1 MDDAALFQRLFLALA
16 IGLLF
21 GLERGWHERKA
32 AEGERIAGVRTFAL
46 TGLLGGISG
55 WLVTVTAP
63 IFLAAALLSVAGL
76 LAVSYWLKTR
86 SDDDLGITTEIA
98 LLLTFVLG
106 AVSMLGEMA
115 HAGAVAVV
123 AALLL
128 SMKRRLH
135 HWVERIERFE
145 LEAVFKLALISVV
158 VLPLLPDQGYG
169 PGETL
174 NPYELWW
181 AVVVVAGLSFAGY
194 IAIRLVG
201 TRLGILATGL
211 FGGLASSTST
221 TLALARLVRSQG
233 ALAPVAA
240 VGVVLA
246 GSVTFLRILVLAAIF
261 EPGLI
266 APLALPMGVMAATGL
281 LGAAAIHLR
290 SDRKGKTE
298 DEIEGIANPLELKA
312 ALSFGAVLAVVL
324 LGVFYLRDWLGTG
337 GVFAAAA
344 LSGVT
349 DVDALTISVSRLVGG
364 DLAASTGAI
373 AVFIAVA
380 VNTAVK
386 GGISLVAGNRRLG
399 LRVIAAYVVVIAAG
413 GASLWLGARLAS
425 GG

>member
-1 MDDAALFQRLFLALA
+1 MDDVEIFRRLLLALA

-21 GLERGWHERKA
+21 GLERGWHAREQ
-32 AEGERIAGVRTFAL
+32 AEGDRIAGIRTFAL

-63 IFLAAALLSVAGL
+63 IFLAAVLLALAGL
-76 LAVSYWLKTR
+76 LAVSYWLQTR
-86 SDDDLGITTEIA
+86 SDEDLGLTTEIA

-115 HAGAVAVV
+115 HAAAVAVV

-128 SMKRRLH
+128 AMKRPLH
-135 HWVERIERFE
+135 RWVAQIERFE
-145 LEAVFKLALISVV
+145 LEAAFKLALISVV

-194 IAIRLVG
+194 LAIRLVG
-201 TRLGILATGL
+201 ARLGILATGL

-261 EPGLI
+261 QPRLV

-281 LGAAAIHLR
+281 LGAAAIHLL
-290 SDRKGKTE
+290 SDRNGKTE
-298 DEIEGIANPLELKA
+298 DEIEGIANPLELKT
-312 ALSFGAVLAVVL
+312 ALTFGAVLAVVL
-324 LGVFYLRDWLGTG
+324 LGVFYLRDWLGTS
-337 GVFAAAA
+337 GVYAAAA
-344 LSGVT
+344 MSGVT

-364 DLAASTGAI
+364 DLALGTGAI
-373 AVFIAVA
+373 AIFIAVA

-386 GGISLVAGNRRLG
+386 AGISLVAGDRRLG
-399 LRVIAAYVVVIAAG
+399 LRVIVVYLAVIAAG
-413 GASLWLGARLAS
+413 GASLWLGV
-425 GG
+425 